1 VSVRATKGEVSSERR
16 AAFAGRLSAFV
27 KASTPGPDHP
37 LWTVWYLA
45 FAFWLFDILIRAGV
59 GIFRLTALRA
69 YPPEKMPP
77 TLRLPAAL
85 LLDTPLVADLVTL
98 VLLYL
103 FVTELRRRPFLDA
116 LRWNFRWTA
125 TPNVLGKKRVIPFAS
140 VVLGLAGAT
149 LVIIAGSAFQF
160 VPGPETLATK
170 HFNSSPLTRHAVSL
184 SAVIGAPLIE
194 ELLYRG
200 VLYGAFRRALGK
212 LVAFALVVA
221 AFTLV
226 HWDQSGDGHR
236 PHWGAILTITML
248 GIICTGLRAYT
259 DRIAPAFFAHLGYN
273 LYIAVTRFCDCDPV
287 WLLMK
292 RFGGWLGGGN

>member
-1 VSVRATKGEVSSERR
+1 VSVRINKDDVASERR

-45 FAFWLFDILIRAGV
+45 LAFWLFDILIRACV
-59 GIFRLTALRA
+59 AILRLTALRA
-69 YPPEKMPP
+69 YPPEDMP
-77 TLRLPAAL
+77 TAVRLPAAL

-98 VLLYL
+98 VLLYF

-125 TPNVLGKKRVIPFAS
+125 TPNVMGEKRVVPFAS
-140 VVLGLAGAT
+140 AILGLAGAA

-160 VPGPETLATK
+160 IPGPETLATK

-184 SAVIGAPLIE
+184 SAVIGAPFVE

-236 PHWGAILTITML
+236 PHWGAILTITVL
-248 GIICTGLRAYT
+248 GITCTGLWAYA

-273 LYIAVTRFCDCDPV
+273 LYIAVTRFCDYDPV

-292 RFGGWLGGGN
+292 RLVG